1 MSVDRT
7 RSFGIH
13 LVHSWGPARD
23 PAVRRLSGDAEKGQ
37 NGGET
42 FEVAVSET
50 APVEAEAL
58 TADEEMGPAEEI

>member
-1 MSVDRT
+1 MPRGGQDDDRLE
-7 RSFGIH
+7 R
-13 LVHSWGPARD
+13 
-23 PAVRRLSGDAEKGQ
+23 GDGERGQ

-42 FEVAVSET
+42 FEVVVSET